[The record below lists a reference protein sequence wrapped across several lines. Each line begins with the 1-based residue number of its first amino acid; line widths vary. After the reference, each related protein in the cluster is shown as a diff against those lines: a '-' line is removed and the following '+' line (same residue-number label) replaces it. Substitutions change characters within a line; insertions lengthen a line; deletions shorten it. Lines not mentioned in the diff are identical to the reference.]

1 MTTNT
6 TTNWR
11 AAASG
16 RRAFT
21 LVEILVVVVIL
32 GIISAIVVPQFTT
45 ATTDAYAGNI
55 KAQLATINN
64 QIELYRSQNR
74 GALPTFGTTGWTQL
88 LDGDYMKSAPSNP
101 AHADQSKRTLIVVK
115 TSAGQHGDAAAG
127 WVWNS
132 ADQEMYASYYDEATE
147 AVTLGTP

>member
-6 TTNWR
+6 TTYGR
-11 AAASG
+11 HAAVG
-16 RRAFT
+16 TRAFT

-64 QIELYRSQNR
+64 QVELYRSQNR
-74 GALPTFGTTGWTQL
+74 GAVPTFGTTGWTQL
-88 LDGDYMKSAPSNP
+88 LDGDYMKHAPSNP
-101 AHADQSKRTLIVVK
+101 AHPDQSKRTLIVVK

-127 WVWNS
+127 WVWNTV
-132 ADQEMYASYYDEATE
+132 DQEIFASYFDEATE
-147 AVTLGTP
+147 AVTLSTP